1 MDDGE
6 PIVDIGEPGD
16 ERGTRARGSGGPGLS
31 RSRHSNGAVIVAVT
45 GRVEGQAVMA
55 MNRYLHRCVDERPAV
70 LVVDLAGVEV
80 LDADALWV
88 FDQVRQRGQREEIE
102 VRLAGATPAVL
113 RAVDAA
119 AMTEAF
125 RIYSA
130 VAVAANL
137 TITPRMPPTVLDPRV
152 GKARRT
158 G

>member
-16 ERGTRARGSGGPGLS
+16 ERGTRSRGSAGPGLS
-31 RSRHSNGAVIVAVT
+31 RSRHPNGAVIVTVM
-45 GRVEGQAVMA
+45 GRVEGQAVA
-55 MNRYLHRCVDERPAV
+55 AVDRYLHRCVDECPAV
-70 LVVDLAGVEV
+70 LVVDLTGVEV

-125 RIYSA
+125 RIYSS

>member
-1 MDDGE
+1 M
-6 PIVDIGEPGD
+6 
-16 ERGTRARGSGGPGLS
+16 
-31 RSRHSNGAVIVAVT
+31 T
-45 GRVEGQAVMA
+45 GRVEGQAVTA
-55 MNRYLHRCVDERPAV
+55 VNRYLHRCVDERPAV

-88 FDQVRQRGQREEIE
+88 FDQVKQRGQREKIE

-125 RIYSA
+125 RIYST

-137 TITPRMPPTVLDPRV
+137 TITPRMPPAVLDPGVR
-152 GKARRT
+152 KIRLT

>member
-1 MDDGE
+1 MDEGE
-6 PIVDIGEPGD
+6 P
-16 ERGTRARGSGGPGLS
+16 RGSGGLGLS
-31 RSRHSNGAVIVAVT
+31 RSRHPNGAVVVT
-45 GRVEGQAVMA
+45 VSGRVEGQAVA
-55 MNRYLHRCVDERPAV
+55 AVNRYLHRCVSERPAV

-80 LDADALWV
+80 LDAGALWV
-88 FDQVRQRGQREEIE
+88 FDQVKQRGQREKIE

-125 RIYSA
+125 RIYST

-137 TITPRMPPTVLDPRV
+137 TITPRMPPAVLDPRV
-152 GKARRT
+152 GQARRT

>member
-1 MDDGE
+1 M
-6 PIVDIGEPGD
+6 
-16 ERGTRARGSGGPGLS
+16 A
-31 RSRHSNGAVIVAVT
+31 AV
-45 GRVEGQAVMA
+45 E
-55 MNRYLHRCVDERPAV
+55 RYLHRCVDECPAV

-88 FDQVRQRGQREEIE
+88 FEQMRQLGQREEIE

-119 AMTEAF
+119 AMTEVF
-125 RIYSA
+125 RIYSS

>member
-16 ERGTRARGSGGPGLS
+16 ERGTRSRGSGGPELS
-31 RSRHSNGAVIVAVT
+31 RSRHPRGAVIVTVT
-45 GRVEGQAVMA
+45 GRVEGQAVA
-55 MNRYLHRCVDERPAV
+55 AVDRYLHRCLDERPAV

-125 RIYSA
+125 RIYCS

>member
-16 ERGTRARGSGGPGLS
+16 ERGTRSRGSGGPGLS
-31 RSRHSNGAVIVAVT
+31 RSRHPRGAVIVTVT
-45 GRVEGQAVMA
+45 GRVEGQAVA
-55 MNRYLHRCVDERPAV
+55 AVDRYLHRCLDESPAV